1 MYFPQLHIAFKI
13 ILCTKLG
20 QTAGNTEVTVS
31 SITES
36 TTATPGPAP
45 TACWFIHRQLFVPV
59 RVPEG
64 SQNSLFISLFTSVGQ
79 HHSFNLISE
88 SEPKRKQ

>member
-1 MYFPQLHIAFKI
+1 MYFPQFHIAFKI

-31 SITES
+31 NITES

-45 TACWFIHRQLFVPV
+45 TACWFIYQ
-59 RVPEG
+59 
-64 SQNSLFISLFTSVGQ
+64 
-79 HHSFNLISE
+79 
-88 SEPKRKQ
+88 